1 METKIGG
8 YIIRDLNEIEFSDT
22 EKENA
27 EKLLEIIK
35 NNKGFELGLND
46 YEIDKE
52 YNITTP
58 NSTWFLLRKEFM
70 DDKMN
75 VYNLKEGDI
84 LKIGRILLRIRTI
97 RFSKNNNYNKK
108 DKNNDE
114 KSINTNFS
122 QSLQE
127 IRIEHNTIKKK
138 EPKEPLGNKLCRI
151 CYGEEDNEENPLLQP
166 CTCSGSMKY
175 IHLSCL
181 KTWINTSVNIKLEST
196 EYCNIYSYKP
206 AECELCKTTFPD
218 FMRHKGKLYEILDF
232 YDNFSSYLIFEC
244 LVTDKTQ
251 NKYIYVV
258 NLDIPDNKVNI
269 GRGHNSNI
277 LLNDISVSRLH
288 CILEINKNAKKLF
301 ISDNNS
307 KFGTLALVQT
317 NFIKLAE
324 EIILHLQIGRTY
336 LKILV
341 KKPMSLF
348 SCCGVSEKKD
358 SDYYYLQNKDKQK
371 FTNKLTVKTENETTE
386 GNEIEE
392 KLVDEKEETK
402 DIKLMKTK
410 VKLMDENDI
419 EGLLLTK
426 PFETN
431 VNNNE
436 NNENENI
443 EKELIDE
450 EDKNDK
456 DSSIVINDEDNN
468 NNNNQNNNKIFSDD
482 NSNQNEIILDKNNVG
497 EE

>member
-97 RFSKNNNYNKK
+97 RFSKNNNNNKK

-181 KTWINTSVNIKLEST
+181 KTWINTSVNIKIESS

-218 FMRHKGKLYEILDF
+218 FVRHKGKLYEILDF
-232 YDNFSSYLIFEC
+232 YNNFSSFLIFEC
-244 LVTDKTQ
+244 LTSDKIQ
-251 NKYIYVV
+251 NKFIYVV
-258 NLDIPDNKVNI
+258 NLDIPNNIINI
-269 GRGHNSNI
+269 GRGHNSQI

-288 CILEINKNAKKLF
+288 CFLKINKRTKKLYL
-301 ISDNNS
+301 SDNDS
-307 KFGTLALVQT
+307 KFGTLALIQT
-317 NFIKLAE
+317 NHIILAPDLA
-324 EIILHLQIGRTY
+324 LHLQVGRSY
-336 LKILV
+336 LKIIV
-341 KKPMSLF
+341 KKYVSF
-348 SCCGVSEKKD
+348 FNCCGVSEKKN
-358 SDYYYLQNKDKQK
+358 SDFYYLQNNDTEK
-371 FTNKLTVKTENETTE
+371 FTNKLTVKTENE
-386 GNEIEE
+386 II
-392 KLVDEKEETK
+392 DEKESENKMMEIKEEKK
-402 DIKLMKTK
+402 DIELMKTK
-410 VKLMDENDI
+410 INLMDDNDL

-426 PFETN
+426 PYETN
-431 VNNNE
+431 LNNNE
-436 NNENENI
+436 NNENNEQQ
-443 EKELIDE
+443 LIDE
-450 EDKNDK
+450 ENKNDK
-456 DSSIVINDEDNN
+456 GSSIVIND
-468 NNNNQNNNKIFSDD
+468 DD
-482 NSNQNEIILDKNNVG
+482 N
-497 EE
+497 